1 MSFAAPWLLPALL
14 ALPLLWWLLR
24 VTPPAPRQQSFPAV
38 RLLRELMPTEETTA
52 RTPWWLLALR
62 LVTAALVIIGL
73 SGPAR
78 QAGSLPLGHGP
89 VLLVIDNG
97 WAAASDWSARIAAA
111 DSALDQVA
119 RAGARVAL
127 LRTAPTPSGAP
138 LAISPPM
145 PVRELRAEV
154 ALLRPEPWPPDRAA
168 AAALLRAWHGR
179 WGSQAGGAIYIA
191 DRLASPGAGDAAF
204 SAALARLRPV
214 TELAPRVPAVRILVP
229 PASDGPHLVAHVV
242 QLPQPVSERANVLAE
257 APGGRVL
264 ARFDVPIP
272 AGATT
277 GEAPVPLP
285 RELANRLSALRLA
298 PAGPAVTS
306 TAAGVVL
313 LDERWRRRPVGLV
326 SGDPADADLP
336 FVGDLYYL
344 KRALAPFA
352 QISQGEMASLLERKL
367 AVIILADRVL
377 APGPETDALTEWVRQ
392 GGLLIRFAGPLFAA
406 HPDPLLP
413 VRLLAGE
420 RALGG
425 ALTWGNPERL
435 APFPHASP
443 FAGLVLPNDVTVTRQ
458 VLAEPDLALAGHT
471 WATLSD
477 GTPLVTAAG
486 FGAGR
491 IVLFHVTA
499 NTAWSNLPLSGLFV
513 SMLHRLLEVAAGV
526 AETPGRAMLAPG
538 EVLDGFGALEA
549 PGAAASPLR
558 ADRFTTNAGQAVL
571 PSPRHPP
578 GLYGPPDG
586 RRALNLSPALPALG
600 LMPTI
605 PGAALKALQG
615 LGRDQPFG
623 PPLLALAAALF
634 IVDLLIALALR
645 GLLGRPA
652 RLASQT
658 GTALFALLIA
668 LGPPGNAQA
677 EVADTDP
684 ALVTRIAYVLT
695 GNPAVDA
702 LTREG
707 LSGLGE
713 FVNARTAVT
722 LGEPKAVVPGRDD
735 LSFYPLL
742 YWPVIP
748 SAPAL
753 TPAAVTALNRFM
765 GNGGIILMDTE
776 GGDAD
781 ASGSGAGFA
790 PGAGTALVRVSRGL
804 AIPPLTTL
812 TYQNVLAHTFYLL
825 RDFPGRFD
833 GAPVWLAGDPANRND
848 NVSPVIVGAND
859 WVAAWAVDAN
869 GQYPYASVPGGANQR
884 LLAYRFGVNVVMYA
898 LTGNYKGD
906 QVHLPAILERLGQ

>member
-1 MSFAAPWLLPALL
+1 LSFAAPWLLPALL

-24 VTPPAPRQQSFPAV
+24 VTPPAPRRRSFPAV
-38 RLLRELMPTEETTA
+38 RLLREILPTEETTA

-62 LVTAALVIIGL
+62 LLAAALVIIGL

-78 QAGSLPLGHGP
+78 EGASLPLGRGP

-97 WAAASDWSARIAAA
+97 WAAAGEWSLRIAAA
-111 DSALDQVA
+111 DSALDQIA
-119 RAGARVAL
+119 RADTRVAL
-127 LRTAPTPSGAP
+127 LATAPGPSGAR

-145 PVRELRAEV
+145 PVHELRARL
-154 ALLRPEPWPPDRAA
+154 ALLRPEPWPADRAA
-168 AAALLRAWHGR
+168 AAALLDAWHER
-179 WGSQAGGAIYIA
+179 WGARGGGAVYVA
-191 DRLASPGAGDAAF
+191 DRLAGGGGGDAAF
-204 SAALARLRPV
+204 AAALARLRPV
-214 TELAPRVPAVRILVP
+214 TELAPRVADVRVLLP
-229 PASDGPHLVAHVV
+229 PRNDATGLVAQVV
-242 QLPQPVSERANVLAE
+242 QLPQPISERASVLAE

-264 ARFDVPIP
+264 ARFEVPIP

-277 GEAPVPLP
+277 GEAAVPLP

-298 PAGPAVTS
+298 ADGPTATS
-306 TAAGVVL
+306 TGAGVVL
-313 LDERWRRRPVGLV
+313 LDERWRRRPVGLI
-326 SGDPADADLP
+326 SGDPVDANLP
-336 FVGDLYYL
+336 FVGNLYYL
-344 KRALAPFA
+344 KRALAPYA
-352 QISQGEMASLLERKL
+352 QIFQGELAALLERKL
-367 AVIILADRVL
+367 AAMVLVDRVL
-377 APGPETDALTEWVRQ
+377 PPGPETDALTEWVRQ

-406 HPDPLLP
+406 HPDGLLP
-413 VRLLAGE
+413 VHLLAGE

-425 ALTWGNPERL
+425 ALTWSKPERL
-435 APFPHASP
+435 APFPHDSP
-443 FAGLVLPNDVTVTRQ
+443 FAGLTVPSDVTVTRQ
-458 VLAEPDLALAGHT
+458 VLAEPDLVLAEHT
-471 WATLSD
+471 WATLAD
-477 GTPLVTAAG
+477 GTPLVTAAR

-491 IVLFHVTA
+491 VVLFHVTA
-499 NTAWSNLPLSGLFV
+499 NTSWSTLPLSGLFV
-513 SMLHRLLEVAAGV
+513 SMLHRLVALSAGV
-526 AETPGRAMLAPG
+526 AETPGRAMLAPA
-538 EVLDGFGALEA
+538 EALDGFGTLET
-549 PGAAASPLR
+549 PGAAASALR
-558 ADRFTTNAGQAVL
+558 ADQFTTNPGHAIL

-586 RRALNLSPALPALG
+586 RRALNLSSALPPLS
-600 LMPTI
+600 LMPAI
-605 PGAALKALQG
+605 PGARLKALEG

-623 PPLLALAAALF
+623 PPLLGLAAALF
-634 IVDLLIALALR
+634 ILDLLISLGLR
-645 GLLGRPA
+645 GLLGRPG
-652 RLASQT
+652 RFASQT
-658 GTALFALLIA
+658 GAVLLALLIP
-668 LGPPGNAQA
+668 LGLPGRA
-677 EVADTDP
+677 EAEIAANDP

-695 GNPAVDA
+695 GEAAVDA
-702 LTREG
+702 LSREG

-722 LGEPKAVVPGRDD
+722 LGEPKGVIPGRDD

-742 YWPVIP
+742 YWPVLS

-753 TPAAVTALNRFM
+753 TPAAVSALNRFM
-765 GNGGIILMDTE
+765 ANGGIILMDTE

-790 PGAGTALVRVSRGL
+790 PGAAAALVRVSRGL

-833 GAPVWLAGDPANRND
+833 GAPIWIASDPANRND

-869 GQYPYASVPGGANQR
+869 GNYPYASVPGGANQR
-884 LLAYRFGVNVVMYA
+884 LLAFRFGVNVVMYA